1 MDTNHQNRRSG
12 FTSTELVVACSLLVA
27 ATSAI
32 ATLAVKT
39 TRLWQDSRHQQIAIE
54 ELSSELDR
62 LIALDPTTRIVAMQ
76 NVTPSEI
83 LQEICPSVTLSASWE
98 DEARS
103 AIQLKLNWNTVQ
115 PKASVE
121 LTGWINPIADGALQ

>member
-1 MDTNHQNRRSG
+1 MDAYRQNRRSA

-39 TRLWQDSRHQQIAIE
+39 TRLWQDSRHQQIAID

-62 LIALDPTTRIVAMQ
+62 LSALDSSERLAAMK
-76 NVTPSEI
+76 NLTPSKI
-83 LQEICPSVTLSASWE
+83 LQGISPSVTLSASWE
-98 DEARS
+98 DDSKS
-103 AIQLKLNWNTVQ
+103 AIQLQLNWNTAQ
-115 PKASVE
+115 PKAPVQ
-121 LTGWINPIADGALQ
+121 LTGWINPITDGAPK

>member
-1 MDTNHQNRRSG
+1 MDAYRQNRRSA

-39 TRLWQDSRHQQIAIE
+39 TRLWQDSRHQQIAID

-62 LIALDPTTRIVAMQ
+62 LSALDSSERLAAMK
-76 NVTPSEI
+76 NLTPSKI
-83 LQEICPSVTLSASWE
+83 LQDISPSVTLSASWE
-98 DEARS
+98 DDSKS
-103 AIQLKLNWNTVQ
+103 AIQLQVK
-115 PKASVE
+115 S
-121 LTGWINPIADGALQ
+121 